1 MAKIMR
7 VVLNRSNDH
16 LEQLIRDVLFDIF
29 GDSASLS
36 VSQYFTPEWADVV
49 IWNYQPGDIPP
60 VSGNEVSSKPL
71 ILFMV
76 SEAELRG
83 LKFVIGERATNFI
96 LKPVQRDNVEAFL
109 RAVSS
114 ASPKEG
120 RPSVS
125 AIESMRDQ
133 RDDLLR
139 ALMQANVRLQE
150 YGRERTNFLT
160 RAVHDF
166 QAPLSALTGYCGLL
180 MSGRLGPVSTQQR
193 EVLVRMRQSAIHLSE
208 LTEGMLDLSTGLQA
222 DREPALR
229 ETDLRQCVQQALD
242 KAQPLIDEKSI
253 DVSVDLTPP
262 AGPLLVD
269 SSKLEQVCST
279 LVYNACRF
287 SPRGGYLEVVGY
299 SFRANC
305 GADPAVSFGQRRDSE
320 SSNCYRVDFRDA
332 GPEIKS
338 PSLADIFEE
347 HISSLS
353 GYARADAGL
362 GLARC
367 RMIIAQH
374 GGHIWAENS
383 DSGAVFSFVLPFAT
397 AKGPD
402 AGPVAAHA

>member
-1 MAKIMR
+1 MPKIMR
-7 VVLNRSNDH
+7 VVLNRSNDL
-16 LEQLIRDVLFDIF
+16 LEQLIRDILFDIF
-29 GDSASLS
+29 GDSAILT
-36 VSQYFTPEWADVV
+36 VSQYSAPESADVV
-49 IWNYQPGDIPP
+49 IWNYQSGDNPP
-60 VSGNEVSSKPL
+60 VYGNEASSKPL
-71 ILFMV
+71 ILFLA
-76 SEAELRG
+76 SEPELRE
-83 LKFVIGERATNFI
+83 LKLAIGERVTNFI

-114 ASPKEG
+114 TYMKEG

-133 RDDLLR
+133 RDDLLL

-150 YGRERTNFLT
+150 YGRDRTNFLT

-180 MSGRLGPVSTQQR
+180 MSGQLGPVSAQQR

-208 LTEGMLDLSTGLQA
+208 LTEGMLDLSTGLQT

-242 KAQPLIDEKSI
+242 KARPLIDEKSI
-253 DVSVDLTPP
+253 DVSVDLAPP

-269 SSKLEQVCST
+269 PSKLEQVCST

-287 SPRGGYLEVVGY
+287 SPRGGYLEVTGY
-299 SFRANC
+299 SFRADC
-305 GADPAVSFGQRRDSE
+305 GGDPVASFGQRREAE
-320 SSNCYRVDFRDA
+320 SPNCYRVDFRDA

-347 HISSLS
+347 HISSLP
-353 GYARADAGL
+353 GHARADAGL

-367 RMIIAQH
+367 RMVIAQH
-374 GGHIWAENS
+374 GGHIWADNS
-383 DSGAVFSFVLPFAT
+383 ESGAVFSFALPFAT
-397 AKGPD
+397 AKGLD
-402 AGPVAAHA
+402 AGSLVAHA